1 MAGAADAHADRS
13 TYQVLSTGTAWD
25 GELMLVLV
33 ALLVAILVTLLV
45 TLLVTI
51 LVTMAVLVL

>member
-45 TLLVTI
+45 TI